1 MKKRPTVTKQWFKID
16 LMLKKIVL
24 LVLVLGGTL
33 FVNTGNAQ
41 NKISQANKDSLDHT
55 VKAYYDL
62 NLIIFQENSTIEDID
77 SVFTLFTD
85 DFTYVHPNYG
95 GVYTREDLYNGY
107 KRNLEDGGYDGQ
119 IVDVKIEQMITG
131 LNAMAIS
138 RQYLKKEDEKISV
151 GESQMTLFEFK
162 QGKIRRIFEY
172 W

>member
-1 MKKRPTVTKQWFKID
+1 
-16 LMLKKIVL
+16 MLKNIVL

-107 KRNLEDGGYDGQ
+107 KRNLKDGEMYD
-119 IVDVKIEQMITG
+119 
-131 LNAMAIS
+131 LL
-138 RQYLKKEDEKISV
+138 LKKYPDSERLLAKKRNATRKLIERK
-151 GESQMTLFEFK
+151 
-162 QGKIRRIFEY
+162 
-172 W
+172 